1 MTVAEKVYKKVL
13 LNQIYEP
20 TDNILHPF
28 QTGLGRVETVWN
40 KFIYWEDFSKLT
52 INVTYLF

>member
-40 KFIYWEDFSKLT
+40 KFIY
-52 INVTYLF
+52 